1 MLRLKQTRSFFRWI
15 ADRHFGA
22 RIEHFA
28 DLFGTTMGHSNGVML
43 EHASAR
49 CKLERERPL
58 RHD

>member
-1 MLRLKQTRSFFRWI
+1 MRRLKQTRSFLRWI